1 MIAKKY
7 GKNNN
12 GNLGKKIL
20 SILLVLA
27 MVLSCAACSSS
38 ETTKK
43 KKKTKKSKTSK
54 TEYTSEPDETSDE
67 PSESTDEP
75 TKTSEDPTETTRDP
89 NLPEGQKVYLP
100 AEIGFGTGTQNE
112 MTAKLLEL
120 DRVVAAEYRGK
131 PISNDRY
138 FVVFEMPL
146 DWKNPDAGT
155 FFLRT
160 GFTYVSD
167 DTATNFCCN
176 GYMLNDI
183 YFDYDFRSEIGERYD
198 LNQIDC
204 EYRFFGAS
212 VPEGLDNTST
222 DLWEYLTAANAAA
235 DFHHI
240 IEQYKTFLT
249 GKWAFTGGSKGG
261 QLTHFQSYFY
271 PDDCDL
277 YFSFVAPGGVSPEA
291 PDFFDNIYTTIGNE
305 AYGKEQAAA
314 YRDLVLQFQVEAM
327 KLKPQLA
334 ERYYQDGLDMGC
346 VFTDY
351 TTPEILYDMAVLEFA
366 TITWQYSQDFYSIE
380 QALAMDKSSQEFVDE
395 VYDQIFIANDPSTW
409 STTTPFYPYYIQ
421 AATENG
427 EHEYDFSF
435 IREAL
440 KKEGLEDLLTVTE
453 DMESGLL
460 YRMVFT
466 PAQLATFTF
475 DSSLYDA
482 MVEWSHTTEK
492 TVIMF
497 YGASDVWYAMRLP
510 DVTDNPNV
518 HIYVDQ
524 KASHIGSFTG
534 LPSSERAEIDGLVS
548 RTLDL

>member
-7 GKNNN
+7 KKTHNDR
-12 GNLGKKIL
+12 LGKKIL
-20 SILLVLA
+20 SILLTLA
-27 MVLSCAACSSS
+27 LILGSAACSKSD

-43 KKKTKKSKTSK
+43 KKKTKKTTT
-54 TEYTSEPDETSDE
+54 TEETDDTDDTTDE

-75 TKTSEDPTETTRDP
+75 TETSEDPTETTRDP
-89 NLPEGQKVYLP
+89 NLPEGQKVALP
-100 AEIGFGTGTQNE
+100 DEIGFGSGTQND
-112 MTAKLLEL
+112 MTKKLLEL

-167 DTATNFCCN
+167 DTATNFSCN
-176 GYMLNDI
+176 GYMMNDI

-240 IEQYKTFLT
+240 IEQFKTFLT

-305 AYGKEQAAA
+305 AYGEEQAAA

-366 TITWQYSQDFYSIE
+366 TITWQYSQDFSSIE
-380 QALAMDKSSQEFVDE
+380 QALAMDKSSQEFADE
-395 VYDQIFIANDPSTW
+395 VYDLLFIANDPSTW
-409 STTTPFYPYYIQ
+409 SMSTPFYPYYIQ

-466 PAQLATFTF
+466 PEQLATFTF
-475 DSSLYDA
+475 NYSLYDA

-497 YGASDVWYAMRLP
+497 YGGSDVWYAMRLP